1 MDNAPVPRQRSPWFY
16 VLLGCGGL
24 AGLMCLGLGGSGLYC
39 AKQVSDMNQGV
50 VDPRERQ
57 RNAVEQLGAVP
68 EGYSVVASV
77 SVFGVMKQTLLT
89 DQPLLADGGVPA
101 GGRQFTYLR
110 LMANESNKRSKAFLD
125 GSDPTGA
132 QLGQGGLRFDP
143 ASVVK
148 RGQLL
153 VDGRK
158 LFYVVS
164 RLKEAGVQGVSV
176 QPFAT
181 IVYFE
186 CPDEALR
193 VGYWTQQD
201 PDPAASP
208 ESLKLDGTVADEAEL
223 ARFLKSVNPCGR

>member
-39 AKQVSDMNQGV
+39 AKQVSDINQGV
-50 VDPRERQ
+50 TDPRERQ
-57 RNAVEQLGAVP
+57 KNAEEQLGAVP
-68 EGYSVVASV
+68 EGYQVVASV
-77 SVFGVMKQTLLT
+77 SVLGMMKQTLLT
-89 DQPLLADGGVPA
+89 DQPMLPDGGVPP

-110 LMANESNKRSKAFLD
+110 LMANEGNRRSKAFLD
-125 GSDPTGA
+125 GTDPDGK

-143 ASVVK
+143 GAVVK

-153 VDGRK
+153 LGGRK

-164 RLKEAGVQGVSV
+164 RLTDPGVQGVAL
-176 QPFAT
+176 QPFAS
-181 IVYFE
+181 IVYFD

-201 PDPAASP
+201 PAPDQKP
-208 ESLKLDGTVADEAEL
+208 EALNLAGTVADEAQL
-223 ARFLKSVNPCGR
+223 AKFLQGINPCGR